1 MKKRTKQKYAVA
13 YINRRTPTLYMVTL
27 ITVAL
32 SIFTFYMI
40 FFDLDNFFIEY
51 SSKLSGIFWMIY
63 FVIFGNILLI
73 CMLWLS
79 GRYILKI
86 EEAEEGFVY
95 IKTWSIIGLHR
106 TKRYPKAITTSGT
119 YYHGRANLP
128 STPVVNAPFSVL
140 RTPSGKRLILDEA
153 GGSIPK
159 TI

>member
-1 MKKRTKQKYAVA
+1 
-13 YINRRTPTLYMVTL
+13 MVSLLT
-27 ITVAL
+27 AGL
-32 SIFTFYMI
+32 SVFTFYMI

-95 IKTWSIIGLHR
+95 IKTWSIIGLHK
-106 TKRYPKAITTSGT
+106 TQKYPREILDTATFHKGVSNHPGA
-119 YYHGRANLP
+119 
-128 STPVVNAPFSVL
+128 PVVVAPYSIL
-140 RTPSGKRLILDEA
+140 RTPNGKRLIWDVHT
-153 GGSIPK
+153 G
-159 TI
+159 